1 LERAWSLER
10 LQLDPRRTQVSI
22 SLCVASSLCCKKRRR
37 RRRRWHRLLLL
48 LCAVELATRSLL
60 QRKLR
65 SFGASP
71 ELAFLSCSKLRAP
84 EPAARPA
91 SSELRKAPELALQ
104 GLVLAQVF
112 FSSLDLGLNWF
123 LNCGKSVYSQVLGV
137 FGNSGHVVLQRG
149 ISDNYS
155 DPIPCFCRSHLSS
168 NLFFLYIFGMGLQ
181 SQLLYPKYL
190 LCFV

>member
-1 LERAWSLER
+1 LHFFHATSSE
-10 LQLDPRRTQVSI
+10 PRRAPELAELQRV
-22 SLCVASSLCCKKRRR
+22 LELAVASSELRIG
-37 RRRRWHRLLLL
+37 L
-48 LCAVELATRSLL
+48 ELAT
-60 QRKLR
+60 
-65 SFGASP
+65 
-71 ELAFLSCSKLRAP
+71 
-84 EPAARPA
+84 A

-123 LNCGKSVYSQVLGV
+123 LNYGKSVYSQVLGV

>member
-1 LERAWSLER
+1 
-10 LQLDPRRTQVSI
+10 V
-22 SLCVASSLCCKKRRR
+22 
-37 RRRRWHRLLLL
+37 LLL
-48 LCAVELATRSLL
+48 LCVARKEEEEEGDGIAFFFFFVPWSLLLGACCNASSGASELLRSLH
-60 QRKLR
+60 
-65 SFGASP
+65 FFHAASSEPRRAP
-71 ELAFLSCSKLRAP
+71 ELAELRIGPKLAT
-84 EPAARPA
+84 A
-91 SSELRKAPELALQ
+91 SSELRKALELALQ